1 MKINKSLIF
10 YLMIFILS
18 SALYRILPGRPYG
31 FAPQIAMALFGGVII
46 KNRFW
51 SFALPMMSM
60 FISDALYEILY
71 QNGLS
76 PICGFYEGQWINYL
90 TFASVVF
97 VGFFMNK
104 VNSKS
109 VIFYSLLSST
119 WFFLLSNFTVY
130 LTNSIGLLETY
141 ILGIPFYQMSII
153 STLLFS
159 SLFFGSY
166 LLVNRKKLSYEI
178 L

>member
-1 MKINKSLIF
+1 
-10 YLMIFILS
+10 MIFILS

-60 FISDALYEILY
+60 FISDALYEVLY

-76 PICGFYEGQWINYL
+76 PICGFYEGQWMNYL
-90 TFASVVF
+90 TFASIVF

-104 VNSKS
+104 VNIKN
-109 VIFYSLLSST
+109 ILFYSLISST

>member
-1 MKINKSLIF
+1 MKINKSLAF
-10 YLMIFILS
+10 YVMIFILS

-31 FAPQIAMALFGGVII
+31 FAPQIAIALFGGAII
-46 KNRFW
+46 KNRLW
-51 SFALPMMSM
+51 SFLLPMMSM
-60 FISDALYEILY
+60 FISDTLYEILY

-76 PICGFYEGQWINYL
+76 QICGFYEGQWLNYL

-97 VGFFMNK
+97 VGFFMSK
-104 VNSKS
+104 VNTKS

-130 LTNSIGLLETY
+130 LTNSHTLLETY

-159 SLFFGSY
+159 GVFFGSY
-166 LLVNRKKLSYEI
+166 LLVNRKKLSYEV

>member
-1 MKINKSLIF
+1 
-10 YLMIFILS
+10 MIFILS

-31 FAPQIAMALFGGVII
+31 FAPQIAMALFGGAII

-51 SFALPMMSM
+51 SFALPMLSM

-76 PICGFYEGQWINYL
+76 PICGFYEGQWLNYL
-90 TFASVVF
+90 TFASVVL
-97 VGFFMNK
+97 VGMFMTK
-104 VNSKS
+104 VNVKS
-109 VIFYSLLSST
+109 VVFYSLLSST

-130 LTNSIGLLETY
+130 LTNNSHTLLETY
-141 ILGIPFYQMSII
+141 ILGIPFYQMSLI

-159 SLFFGSY
+159 GVFFGSY
-166 LLVNRKKLSYEI
+166 LFINRKKLLYEV

>member
-1 MKINKSLIF
+1 
-10 YLMIFILS
+10 MIFILS